1 MAKIDICTW
10 DHFFLNVPFFW
21 IKDNPILD
29 MTYSY
34 SGKTDYYKQFPFTA
48 SSLCVM
54 CFTHMTS
61 LYPQGI
67 LLTPVLQWRKQRFR
81 VVPWLAMSWGF
92 KWHGHLVPESQNIGL
107 ADSRVRAL
115 GCHVALSTK
124 KSRVPRRE
132 GYFLFFCP
140 QVARSDWE
148 MRGSLLHLRALSDC
162 ASKSFRGMLFLLWIP
177 LYTTEGAP
185 PCWGIFP

>member
-1 MAKIDICTW
+1 MFLSFGSKIIPFLTW
-10 DHFFLNVPFFW
+10 
-21 IKDNPILD
+21 PIL
-29 MTYSY
+29 TQERLII
-34 SGKTDYYKQFPFTA
+34 TN
-48 SSLCVM
+48 SSHLLRAHYVSCALH
-54 CFTHMTS
+54 TW
-61 LYPQGI
+61 PQGI
-67 LLTPVLQWRKQRFR
+67 LLIPVLQWRKQRFR

-107 ADSRVRAL
+107 ADSRVHAL

-148 MRGSLLHLRALSDC
+148 MRGSLLHLCALSDC
-162 ASKSFRGMLFLLWIP
+162 ASKSFLGMLFLLWIP